1 MKKEKYGFI
10 YLWYDRKHKKFY
22 VGRHWGHED
31 DGYIC
36 SSTNMRNN
44 YKNRPQDFKRRIVKR
59 VYSSQDN
66 LLSEEQR
73 YLNMIKPK
81 ECIVKYYNKTLKSST
96 PSTRGYRHSQETIE
110 KIKFGNKGKYIS
122 EETKNKLREANK
134 KQFSD
139 PVAREHNRR
148 KALDQWA
155 DPNYR
160 KARSEEK
167 KGHKQSAK
175 QIQKRFETKKSR
187 GQTKKVI
194 IDGVEYLSIPDAMK
208 TLNKSRYYITY
219 NDQIDGYHARKAR
232 K

>member
-1 MKKEKYGFI
+1 MTEKYGFV
-10 YLWYDRKHKKFY
+10 YLWYDRKYKKFY
-22 VGRHWGHED
+22 IGRHWGSEY
-31 DGYIC
+31 DGYVC
-36 SSTNMRNN
+36 SSNSMREA
-44 YKNRPQDFKRRIVKR
+44 YRRRSQDFKRRVIKR
-59 VYSSQDN
+59 LYTSKED
-66 LLSEEQR
+66 LIKEEQR
-73 YLNMIKPK
+73 YLDMIKSY
-81 ECIVKYYNKTLKSST
+81 ECGTRYYNKTLKSST

-139 PVAREHNRR
+139 PIAREHNRR

-187 GQTKKVI
+187 GQTKRVM

-208 TLNKSRYYITY
+208 TLNKSRHYITY